1 MSLLAAVVLF
11 ASCIL
16 AGAFAVA
23 WIHALLVHNQAR
35 LDEIHLANEQRQA
48 EISRL
53 QGEVAFLDSPE
64 GVAEQATSGG
74 LVPAVEVVTLAR
86 LADGALPPPG
96 LDPFALSELDLAG
109 TGRTG
114 ADGGYVFVDGDSAG
128 AGDAASPT
136 SATDAPTNTDVAV
149 SANGAG

>member
-96 LDPFALSELDLAG
+96 LDPFALSELNLAG
-109 TGRTG
+109 TDRTG
-114 ADGGYVFVDGDSAG
+114 ADGGYVFVDVDSAD
-128 AGDAASPT
+128 AGDAPT